1 MSRRYLLR
9 KVLHALATLA
19 FVLAFNFVLFRAI
32 GDPVKLLTRA
42 GSLHLDPQEQQALR
56 EEFGIDD
63 PLPAQFVNYLGDTL
77 RGEFGYSFASGRPVI
92 TEIREKMAPTF
103 LLVGIST
110 ILSAVFGILIGIKG
124 AWRRGSPFDTSS
136 LLGSL
141 TLYSMP
147 EGWLGMILL
156 ITFAGT
162 ETFGWF
168 PAGGIESTDQLTG
181 FAHILDLAKHLFLP
195 CLTLTLGY
203 LGEYAI
209 IMRSSL
215 LEVMGEDFV
224 QTARAKGVRDR
235 DVRRRHAVP
244 NALLPTFTLAFY
256 SVGFILGGA
265 IIIEQVFS
273 YPGLGQLT
281 YGAIDQED
289 YPVIQAIFLL
299 SSAAVI
305 FFNLLADILYG
316 YLDPRVK
323 ES

>member
-1 MSRRYLLR
+1 MGSRRYLLR
-9 KVLHALATLA
+9 KVLHAIATLT

-32 GDPVKLLTRA
+32 GDPVKLLTRG
-42 GSLHLDPQEQQALR
+42 GSLHLDPKEQQALR
-56 EEFGIDD
+56 EEFGLDD

-92 TEIREKMAPTF
+92 KEIREKMGPTL

-110 ILSAVFGILIGIKG
+110 LLSAAIGILIGIKG
-124 AWRRGSPFDTSS
+124 AWRRGSAFDTGS

-162 ETFGWF
+162 LGWF
-168 PAGGIESTDQLTG
+168 PSGGIESTDQLTG
-181 FAHILDLAKHLFLP
+181 FAHLVDLSKHLFLP

-203 LGEYAI
+203 LGEFAI

-224 QTARAKGVRDR
+224 QTARAKGVRDK

-265 IIIEQVFS
+265 VLIEQVFS

-289 YPVIQAIFLL
+289 FPVIQAIFLL
-299 SSAAVI
+299 GSAAVI

-323 ES
+323 EA

>member
-1 MSRRYLLR
+1 LRSRRYLLR
-9 KVLHALATLA
+9 KVLHAVATLV

-32 GDPVKLLTRA
+32 GDPVKLLTRT
-42 GSLHLDPQEQQALR
+42 SVHLDPEEQQALR

-63 PLPAQFVNYLGDTL
+63 PLPQQFVNYLGDTL
-77 RGEFGYSFASGRPVI
+77 RGEFGYSFISGRPVI
-92 TEIREKMAPTF
+92 VVVSEKVWPTV
-103 LLVGIST
+103 LLVGVAT
-110 ILSAVFGILIGIKG
+110 ILSTVIGILIGIKG
-124 AWRRGSPFDTSS
+124 GWQRGSTFDTSS

-162 ETFGWF
+162 LGWF
-168 PAGGIESTDQLTG
+168 PAGGMESSDPLTG
-181 FAHILDLAKHLFLP
+181 FAHVLDVAKHLFLP

-203 LGEYAI
+203 LGEFAI

-215 LEVMGEDFV
+215 IEVMDEEFV
-224 QTARAKGVRDR
+224 HTARAKGVRDK

-256 SVGFILGGA
+256 SIGFILGGA
-265 IIIEQVFS
+265 VIIEEVFS
-273 YPGLGQLT
+273 WPGLGQLT
-281 YGAIDQED
+281 YAAIEGSD
-289 YPVIQAIFLL
+289 YPVIQAVFLL

-305 FFNLLADILYG
+305 LFNLFADVMYG

-323 ES
+323 EG

>member
-1 MSRRYLLR
+1 MRSRRYLLR
-9 KVLHALATLA
+9 KVLHAVATLA
-19 FVLAFNFVLFRAI
+19 FVLAFNFVLFRAV
-32 GDPVKLLTRA
+32 GDPVKLLVRS
-42 GSLHLDPQEQQALR
+42 SLRLDPQEQELLR

-63 PLPAQFVNYLGDTL
+63 PLPQQFVNYLGDSL
-77 RGEFGYSFASGRPVI
+77 RGEFGYSFISGRPVI
-92 TEIREKMAPTF
+92 ESIAEKVWPTV
-103 LLVGIST
+103 LLVGTAT
-110 ILSAVFGILIGIKG
+110 ILSTLVGIMIGIKG
-124 AWRRGSPFDTSS
+124 AWSRGSAFDTTS

-162 ETFGWF
+162 LGWF
-168 PAGGIESTDQLTG
+168 PAGGIESSDQLTG
-181 FAHILDLAKHLFLP
+181 FAHILDLAKHLVLP

-203 LGEYAI
+203 IGEFAI

-224 QTARAKGVRDR
+224 QTARAKGVRDK
-235 DVRRRHAVP
+235 DIRRKHAVP

-265 IIIEQVFS
+265 VLIEQVFS

-281 YGAIDQED
+281 YQAIDRND
-289 YPVIQAIFLL
+289 YPVIQAVFLL
-299 SSAAVI
+299 SSTTVI
-305 FFNLLADILYG
+305 LFNLLADILYG

-323 ES
+323 DA

>member
-1 MSRRYLLR
+1 LRSRRYLLR
-9 KVLHALATLA
+9 KVLHAAGTLA
-19 FVLAFNFVLFRAI
+19 FVLAFNFILFRAI
-32 GDPVKLLTRA
+32 GDPVKLLTR
-42 GSLHLDPQEQQALR
+42 SSVHLDPQEQQALR

-63 PLPAQFVNYLGDTL
+63 PIPQQFVNYLGDTF
-77 RGEFGYSFASGRPVI
+77 RGEFGYSFISGRPVI
-92 TEIREKMAPTF
+92 DSIAEKVWPTI
-103 LLVGIST
+103 LLVGTST
-110 ILSAVFGILIGIKG
+110 ILSTVFGVLIGIKG
-124 AWRRGSPFDTSS
+124 AWQRGSAFDTGS

-162 ETFGWF
+162 LGWF

-181 FAHILDLAKHLFLP
+181 LSHVADVAMHLVLP

-203 LGEYAI
+203 LGEFAI

-215 LEVMGEDFV
+215 LEVMGEDFI
-224 QTARAKGVRDR
+224 QTARAKGVRDK

-256 SVGFILGGA
+256 SIGFILGGA
-265 IIIEQVFS
+265 VLIEEVFS
-273 YPGLGQLT
+273 WPGLGQLT
-281 YGAIDQED
+281 YAAIEASD
-289 YPVIQAIFLL
+289 YPVIQAVFLL
-299 SSAAVI
+299 SSTTVI
-305 FFNLLADILYG
+305 IFNLLADVLYG

-323 ES
+323 EG

>member
-1 MSRRYLLR
+1 MRPRRYILR
-9 KVLHALATLA
+9 HVMHAAATLL
-19 FVLAFNFVLFRAI
+19 FVLTFNFLLFRAV
-32 GDPVKLLTRA
+32 GDPVKLLTR
-42 GSLHLDPQEQQALR
+42 SSVHLDPQEQQELR

-63 PLPAQFVNYLGDTL
+63 PLPVQFLNYLGDTL
-77 RGEFGYSFASGRPVI
+77 RGEFGYSFISGRPVTTTI
-92 TEIREKMAPTF
+92 SEKVWPTI
-103 LLVGIST
+103 LLVGTAT
-110 ILSAVFGILIGIKG
+110 ILSTVFGVLIGIKG
-124 AWRRGSPFDTSS
+124 AWRRGSAFDTGS

-156 ITFAGT
+156 IVFAGT
-162 ETFGWF
+162 LGWF
-168 PAGGIESTDQLTG
+168 PAGGYQSADELTG
-181 FAHILDLAKHLFLP
+181 FAHVLDVAKHLFLP

-203 LGEYAI
+203 IGEFAI

-224 QTARAKGVRDR
+224 QTARAKGVRDK

-265 IIIEQVFS
+265 VIIEEVFS
-273 YPGLGQLT
+273 WPGLGQLT
-281 YGAIDQED
+281 YAAIEGND
-289 YPVIQAIFLL
+289 YPVIQAVFLL

-305 FFNLLADILYG
+305 LFNLIADITYG
-316 YLDPRVK
+316 YLDPRVR
-323 ES
+323 E

>member
-1 MSRRYLLR
+1 MRSRYLLR
-9 KVLHALATLA
+9 HVLHAAGTLL

-32 GDPVKLLTRA
+32 GDPVELLTH
-42 GSLHLDPQEQQALR
+42 SDLHLDPAEKAALR
-56 EEFGIDD
+56 EELGIDD
-63 PLPAQFVNYLGDTL
+63 PLPAQFVNYLGDTM
-77 RGEFGYSFASGRPVI
+77 RGEFGYSFISGRPVI
-92 TEIREKMAPTF
+92 ESVAEKVWPTI
-103 LLVGIST
+103 LLVGTAT
-110 ILSAVFGILIGIKG
+110 ILSTVLGILIGIRG
-124 AWRRGSPFDTSS
+124 AWRRGSPFDTGS

-162 ETFGWF
+162 LGWL
-168 PAGGIESTDQLTG
+168 PAGGIESTDRLTG
-181 FAHILDLAKHLFLP
+181 FAHVADVVKHLVLP

-203 LGEYAI
+203 MGEFAI

-224 QTARAKGVRDR
+224 MTARAKGVRDK

-256 SVGFILGGA
+256 SIGFILGGA
-265 IIIEQVFS
+265 VIIEEVFS
-273 YPGLGQLT
+273 WPGLGQLT
-281 YGAIDQED
+281 YAAIESLD
-289 YPVIQAIFLL
+289 YPVIQAVFLL

-305 FFNLLADILYG
+305 LFNLLADIMYG

-323 ES
+323 EA

>member
-1 MSRRYLLR
+1 MRSRRYLLR
-9 KVLHALATLA
+9 KVLQAAATLA
-19 FVLAFNFVLFRAI
+19 FVLAFNFVLFRAV
-32 GDPVKLLTRA
+32 GDPVKLLIRS
-42 GSLHLDPQEQQALR
+42 SLRLDPQEQALLR

-63 PLPAQFVNYLGDTL
+63 PLPQQFVNYLGDSL
-77 RGEFGYSFASGRPVI
+77 RGEFGYSFISGRPVI
-92 TEIREKMAPTF
+92 ESITEKVWPTI
-103 LLVGIST
+103 LLVGTAT
-110 ILSAVFGILIGIKG
+110 ILSTLFGIMIGIKG
-124 AWRRGSPFDTSS
+124 AWSRGSAFDTTS

-162 ETFGWF
+162 LGWL
-168 PAGGIESTDQLTG
+168 PAGGIESSDRLSG
-181 FAHILDLAKHLFLP
+181 FAHILDLARHLVLP

-203 LGEYAI
+203 IGEFAI

-224 QTARAKGVRDR
+224 QTARAKGVRDK
-235 DVRRRHAVP
+235 DIRRKHAVP

-265 IIIEQVFS
+265 VLIEQVFS

-281 YGAIDQED
+281 YQAIDRND
-289 YPVIQAIFLL
+289 YPVIQAVFLL
-299 SSAAVI
+299 SSATVI
-305 FFNLLADILYG
+305 LFNLLADILYG

-323 ES
+323 EA

>member
-1 MSRRYLLR
+1 MGSGKYLLR

-32 GDPVKLLTRA
+32 GDPVKLLTR
-42 GSLHLDPQEQQALR
+42 SSVHLDPQEQALLR
-56 EEFGIDD
+56 AEFGIDD
-63 PLPAQFVNYLGDTL
+63 PLPQQFVNYLGDSL
-77 RGEFGYSFASGRPVI
+77 RGEFGYSFISGRPVMDSVVQ
-92 TEIREKMAPTF
+92 RVGPT
-103 LLVGIST
+103 LILVGTATVLST
-110 ILSAVFGILIGIKG
+110 LLGIVIGIKG
-124 AWRRGSPFDTSS
+124 AWRRGSPFDTGS

-162 ETFGWF
+162 LGWL
-168 PAGGIESTDQLTG
+168 PAGGIESTDELTG
-181 FAHILDLAKHLFLP
+181 IAHILDIAKHLALP

-203 LGEYAI
+203 IGEFAI

-224 QTARAKGVRDR
+224 LTARAKGVRDR

-265 IIIEQVFS
+265 VIVEQVFS
-273 YPGLGQLT
+273 WPGLGQLT
-281 YGAIDQED
+281 YRAIQGSD
-289 YPVIQAIFLL
+289 YPVIQAVFLL

-305 FFNLLADILYG
+305 FFNLLADVLYG

-323 ES
+323 EA

>member
-1 MSRRYLLR
+1 
-9 KVLHALATLA
+9 VLS
-19 FVLAFNFVLFRAI
+19 FNFLLFRAI
-32 GDPVKLLTRA
+32 GDPVKLLTRS
-42 GSLHLDPQEQQALR
+42 SLHLDPEEQEALR

-77 RGEFGYSFASGRPVI
+77 TGEFGYSFISGRPVI
-92 TEIREKMAPTF
+92 RSIAEKVWPTV
-103 LLVGIST
+103 LLVGTATLLST
-110 ILSAVFGILIGIKG
+110 ILGVLIGIKG
-124 AWRRGSPFDTSS
+124 AWRRGTAFDTSS

-162 ETFGWF
+162 FGWF
-168 PAGGIESTDQLTG
+168 PSGGIESSERLTG
-181 FAHILDLAKHLFLP
+181 FAHIADVTRHLVLP

-203 LGEYAI
+203 IGEFAI

-224 QTARAKGVRDR
+224 QTARAKGVRDK

-265 IIIEQVFS
+265 VLIEEVFS
-273 YPGLGQLT
+273 WPGLGQLT
-281 YGAIDQED
+281 YAAIEAND

-299 SSAAVI
+299 SSATVI
-305 FFNLLADILYG
+305 LFNLLADVLYG

-323 ES
+323 EA